1 MGKWNNITIS
11 ITLAPSD
18 VEALGVSDELEKCEA
33 KDEAVNLLY
42 GALIDKIYSFE
53 KEFKK
58 EDYEKDV

>member
-18 VEALGVSDELEKCEA
+18 VEALGVSDELEKCET